1 MTAKDIYAS
10 VLHQQLN
17 IVGFKAALADAKEAA
32 LAFDKLFNS
41 QENK

>member
-17 IVGFKAALADAKEAA
+17 IVGFKAALAELDLEHSTPPSVFARVG
-32 LAFDKLFNS
+32 
-41 QENK
+41 